1 MYAYFT
7 IIFDIIPQKIPLDKK
22 NFFSDWKRYAIIPV
36 GDTMDRSNIEKIAHN
51 PEDRMLLAK
60 LWDKINAGIRKNIPA
75 NTCFLSPRELE
86 MARFLFGEPEGLYS
100 FGGYGE
106 AERKMLIYLP
116 EYLEEDSLYEE
127 DSPVICLRAEFY
139 QGDTLSHRDFLGALM
154 GAGIGRETVGDICVG
169 SQHCDFFVTQE
180 IAPYIL
186 QNFTSAGRAKVHLSQ
201 IPLTEAQI
209 PEPEVKE
216 IKDTMAS
223 LRLDSVIASGFRI
236 GRSLAAQYVNAG
248 KAAIDGLPC
257 EKPDKPVSEGM
268 KISVRG
274 LGKIKLHAVNGRTKK
289 DRISVVIHRY
299 V

>member
-1 MYAYFT
+1 MES
-7 IIFDIIPQKIPLDKK
+7 ISRK
-22 NFFSDWKRYAIIPV
+22 NFFSPKEFCAIIFS
-36 GDTMDRSNIEKIAHN
+36 GDSMDRNNIEKIAHN
-51 PEDRMLLAK
+51 SEDRMLLAK

-86 MARFLFGEPEGLYS
+86 LAKYLFGEPEGLYA
-100 FGGYGE
+100 FGGYGD
-106 AERKMLIYLP
+106 AERKMLVYLP
-116 EYLEEDSLYEE
+116 EYLEESALFEE
-127 DSPVICLRAEFY
+127 DSPCVCLRATFY
-139 QGDTLSHRDFLGALM
+139 QGDSPSHRDFLGALM

-169 SQHCDFFVTQE
+169 KEYCDFFVTQE
-180 IAPYIL
+180 MAPYIL
-186 QNFTSAGRAKVHLSQ
+186 QNFTSAGRTKLHMEQ
-201 IPLTEAQI
+201 IPLTDADI

-223 LRLDSVIASGFRI
+223 LRLDSVISSGFRI
-236 GRSLAAQYVNAG
+236 GRSLASQYVTSG

-257 EKPDKPVSEGM
+257 EKPDKAVAEGS

-274 LGKIKLHAVNGRTKK
+274 LGKIKLVQINGRTKN

>member
-1 MYAYFT
+1 
-7 IIFDIIPQKIPLDKK
+7 
-22 NFFSDWKRYAIIPV
+22 
-36 GDTMDRSNIEKIAHN
+36 MDRNNIEKIAQTS
-51 PEDRMLLAK
+51 EDRMLLAK

-86 MARFLFGEPEGLYS
+86 MAKYLFGEPEGLYT
-100 FGGYGE
+100 FGGYTD
-106 AERKMLIYLP
+106 AERKMLVYLP
-116 EYLEEDSLYEE
+116 EYLEESALFDE
-127 DSPVICLRAEFY
+127 DSPCVCLRAAFY
-139 QGDTLSHRDFLGALM
+139 QGDAPSHRDFLGALM

-169 SQHCDFFVTQE
+169 KEHCDFFVTQE

-186 QNFTSAGRAKVHLSQ
+186 QNFTSAGRIKLHIEQ
-201 IPLTEAQI
+201 IPLTEADI

-223 LRLDSVIASGFRI
+223 LRLDSVISSGFRI
-236 GRSLAAQYVNAG
+236 GRSLASQYVSSG

-257 EKPDKPVSEGM
+257 EKPDKQVNEGS

-274 LGKIKLHAVNGRTKK
+274 LGKIKLVQVGGRTKK